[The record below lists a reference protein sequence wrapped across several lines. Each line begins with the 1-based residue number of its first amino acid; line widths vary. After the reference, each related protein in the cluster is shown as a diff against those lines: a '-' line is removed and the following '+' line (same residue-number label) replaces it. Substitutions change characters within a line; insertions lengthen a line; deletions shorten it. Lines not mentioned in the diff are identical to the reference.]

1 MGARFL
7 FGTFEPPQSAQTL
20 QIEIIFNPYSLTR
33 CYLKRR
39 NASYYPETVLH

>member
-7 FGTFEPPQSAQTL
+7 FGTPFEPPRAQTL